1 MKKAKD
7 KVEPFTMIKE
17 WYWEC
22 GLDIT
27 EVNILARIASWQR
40 EKKVFFESKSSLA
53 KLFKCDRKVIIR
65 RFEHLES
72 IGVIVK
78 GETKGRAF
86 SYSVNENR
94 LNELYL
100 KGTTDIS
107 NCTSEVQDDTKCVPQ
122 ENDGCTSEE
131 RYHNNKT
138 INKNSFKKEDDCSSS
153 SSFQAPKT
161 ISETDLIKLARE
173 FF

>member
-17 WYWEC
+17 WYWQC

-27 EVNILARIASWQR
+27 EVNIIARISSWQR
-40 EKKVFFESKSSLA
+40 EKKVFFESKASLA
-53 KLFKCDRKVIIR
+53 KLFMCDRKVIIR
-65 RFEHLES
+65 RFERLES

-78 GETKGRAF
+78 GPMKGRAY

-100 KGTTDIS
+100 RGTASTT
-107 NCTSEVQDDTKCVPQ
+107 NCTSEVRDDAKCVPQ
-122 ENDGCTSEE
+122 KNDNCTSEV

-153 SSFQAPKT
+153 SSFKAPKT
-161 ISETDLIKLARE
+161 ISEADLIMLARE
-173 FF
+173 E